1 MMNEIARR
9 VEEIIAAELGDFAA
23 KAALDKD
30 CEHLGITPE
39 MLTSSHLPALADEVW
54 RSVSFFAD
62 IERGDQVKEEIRHIL
77 A

>member
-1 MMNEIARR
+1 VNEIARQ

-23 KAALDKD
+23 RAALDKD

-39 MLTSSHLPALADEVW
+39 TLTPSHLPALADEVW
-54 RSVSFFAD
+54 RSVSFFSD
-62 IERGDQVKEEIRHIL
+62 TERGNQVKERIRHIT